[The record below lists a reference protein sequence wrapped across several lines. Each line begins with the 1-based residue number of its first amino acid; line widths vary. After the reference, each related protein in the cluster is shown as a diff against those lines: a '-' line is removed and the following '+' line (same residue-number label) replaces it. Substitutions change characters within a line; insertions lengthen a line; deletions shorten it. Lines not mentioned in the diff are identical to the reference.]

1 MSLNSVLTEYKKAI
15 RQRTLNV
22 LKKVPEDKLNW
33 RPAPGV
39 LSLGQLIHHIGQ
51 ADMAWTKVLR
61 EEWDLNQFLQI
72 RRNMDLLEVIGEV
85 ESLTDELEGLE
96 ITHQEVLKWIATQS
110 DEGLEKTYEGPARKI
125 TAREIVLGLCEH
137 ESHHRGQ
144 ISTYLRLIGVEEP
157 QPWGF

>member
-1 MSLNSVLTEYKKAI
+1 MSLSHLLIDYKNAV
-15 RQRTLNV
+15 RGRTVEV

-33 RPAPGV
+33 RPTPGT

-51 ADMAWTKVLR
+51 ADMAWAKVLSGV
-61 EEWDLNQFLQI
+61 WDLGQFLGI

-85 ESLTDELEGLE
+85 ESLTDELESLE
-96 ITHQEVLKWIATQS
+96 VTHQELLKWIAVQS
-110 DEGLEKTYEGPARKI
+110 DEELEKLYGGADWKL
-125 TAREIVLGLCEH
+125 AGREIVLGLCEH

-144 ISTYLRLIGVEEP
+144 MVTYLRLLEVKDP

>member
-1 MSLNSVLTEYKKAI
+1 MSVSELLAGYKRAI
-15 RQRTLNV
+15 RGRTLEV

-33 RPAPGV
+33 FPVAGV

-51 ADMAWTKVLR
+51 ADMAWGKVLNR
-61 EEWDLNQFLQI
+61 EWGLEEFLE
-72 RRNMDLLEVIGEV
+72 RRRQMDLVEVIGDV

-96 ITHQEVLKWIATQS
+96 ITHQALLTWISNQS
-110 DEGLEKTYEGPARKI
+110 DEDLETIYDGAGMKA
-125 TAREIVLGLCEH
+125 TAREIILGLGEH

-144 ISTYLRLIGVEEP
+144 IATYLRLLEVDKP